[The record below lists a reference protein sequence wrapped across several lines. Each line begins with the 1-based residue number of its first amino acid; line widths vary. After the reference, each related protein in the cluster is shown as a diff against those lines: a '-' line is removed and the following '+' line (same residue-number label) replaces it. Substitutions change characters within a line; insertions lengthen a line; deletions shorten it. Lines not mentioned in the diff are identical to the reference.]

1 MQLLLSLLIIAATAL
16 VVYWIIKS
24 NPAKTVALPPLPSAP
39 YTPLLPD
46 APVAHHWSDGGRFV
60 VEVVNES
67 RYQGVLKALAGDHGE
82 AAARAP
88 CLAMLYCDEHNAYED
103 AAVAVFVEGRMC
115 GYLAPKAALAFRA
128 RLKRDGFE
136 KQLTSCD
143 AEVRGGGV
151 WQSGRLSYSL
161 VLDLE
166 RLEH

>member
-16 VVYWIIKS
+16 VVYRIIKS
-24 NPAKTVALPPLPSAP
+24 NPAKKVALPALPATP
-39 YTPLLPD
+39 YEPLLP
-46 APVAHHWSDGGRFV
+46 ATPAAHHWSDGGRFV

-67 RYQGVLKALAGDHGE
+67 RYQGTLKALAGEHGD

-88 CLAMLYCDEHNAYED
+88 YVAMLYCDEHNAYED

-136 KQLTSCD
+136 GQLTSCD
-143 AEVRGGGV
+143 AEVRGGGL
-151 WQSGRLSYSL
+151 WQSKRLSYSL

-166 RLEH
+166 ALER